1 MCRNCD
7 IAREVIRGNWGNGE
21 ERKRRL
27 RACGYDYGRIQNIV
41 NALLGYKKRHPPDY
55 ETICII
61 FRFGIWPLL
70 KILSDNYII
79 IK

>member
-1 MCRNCD
+1 
-7 IAREVIRGNWGNGE
+7 
-21 ERKRRL
+21 L